1 MNDDSAF
8 EGNGSMFNLYNK
20 DIYVTFLTTKL
31 LSLASVKFS
40 KLGFTNR
47 KTALAINSHLLYF
60 GAKAYSIIKLFQK
73 YNVLLPFQQVLSL
86 QIENI

>member
-47 KTALAINSHLLYF
+47 KTALAINFHLLSF
-60 GAKAYSIIKLFQK
+60 GGHFAQLSWLTPKIIFCGLG
-73 YNVLLPFQQVLSL
+73 LSS
-86 QIENI
+86 